1 MSGQTASVL
10 QKAEVR
16 IVNSTVCKNL
26 MSDDVTD
33 RMLCA
38 GVLKGGVDACQ
49 VTVTRQNSRSTTS
62 TSPTHSCTHFH
73 WTTHQTSTG
82 TRRS

>member
-1 MSGQTASVL
+1 MMSLSGLAATIL

-16 IVNSTVCKNL
+16 IVNSTVCKSL
-26 MSDDVTD
+26 MSEDVTD

-49 VTVTRQNSRSTTS
+49 VSQSEIQEAYNR
-62 TSPTHSCTHFH
+62 
-73 WTTHQTSTG
+73 
-82 TRRS
+82 

>member
-1 MSGQTASVL
+1 MIL

-16 IVNSTVCKNL
+16 IINGTVCKNL
-26 MSDDVTD
+26 MNDEVTD

-49 VTVTRQNSRSTTS
+49 VPTYQNAPSQYT
-62 TSPTHSCTHFH
+62 
-73 WTTHQTSTG
+73 
-82 TRRS
+82 